1 MGTPIT
7 DKNEQIEF
15 LKKRL
20 EMFLELLDAIE
31 PETTD
36 VNDIDRLLKIIDEL
50 ELKCREFQNRD

>member
-36 VNDIDRLLKIIDEL
+36 VDDIDRLLKIIDEL